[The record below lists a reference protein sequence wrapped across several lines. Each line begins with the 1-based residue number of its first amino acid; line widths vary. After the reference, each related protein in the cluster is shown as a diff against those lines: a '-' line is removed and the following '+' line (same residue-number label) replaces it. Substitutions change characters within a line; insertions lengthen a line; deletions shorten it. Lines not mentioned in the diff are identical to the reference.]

1 MNDFNFE
8 DLTNNAEPI
17 LDFKQIFKDA
27 LIDPAE
33 EIKQQPIALSIGES
47 NYKGNSYPIPFGSY
61 GDFSCIVGAS
71 KSRKTFFKS
80 MVEAAYIGG
89 RSNIYNPSIKG
100 HNNDK
105 KFVLS
110 FDTEQSHFHTQ
121 RVQRR
126 VLELIGGKSN
136 IYNPSIKGHNNEK
149 KFVLSFDTEQSH
161 FHTQRVQRRVLELIG
176 GNCEFYKTFG
186 LRGYSPK
193 ERFDFI
199 DWIVFESEFKDKIG
213 LMSIDGYVDLVTDFN
228 SLEQATGLT
237 EKLLNWTAKGN
248 MHCTGILHKN
258 FGSAK
263 PVGHV
268 GSSVL
273 KKAET
278 VVFIEKD
285 ENDVTIV
292 KCEYSRNQPFKEIK
306 FNVDGNDWLPK
317 EIQSFL

>member
-8 DLTNNAEPI
+8 DLTNNAAPI
-17 LDFKQIFKDA
+17 IDYKQIFKDS

-47 NYKGNSYPIPFGSY
+47 NYKGIIYPIPFGSY

-80 MVEAAYIGG
+80 MIEAAFIGG
-89 RSNIYNPSIKG
+89 KSNVYNPSIKG
-100 HNNDK
+100 HNA
-105 KFVLS
+105 
-110 FDTEQSHFHTQ
+110 
-121 RVQRR
+121 
-126 VLELIGGKSN
+126 
-136 IYNPSIKGHNNEK
+136 EK

-186 LRGYSPK
+186 LRSYTPK

-199 DWIVFESEFKDKIG
+199 DWVVFESEFKNNIG
-213 LMSIDGYVDLVTDFN
+213 LMSIDGFVDLVTDFN

-237 EKLLNWTAKGN
+237 EKLLNWTAKGK

-258 FGSAK
+258 FGTAK

-278 VVFIEKD
+278 VVFVEKGD
-285 ENDVTIV
+285 DDVTVV

-306 FNVDGNDWLPK
+306 FNVNDNDWLPK
-317 EIQSFL
+317 EIQEFL

>member
-1 MNDFNFE
+1 MSDFNFE
-8 DLTNNAEPI
+8 DLNPNAETLI
-17 LDFKQIFKDA
+17 DFKQILKES

-47 NYKGNSYPIPFGSY
+47 IYKGNSYPIPFGSY

-80 MVEAAYIGG
+80 MIEAAYIGG
-89 RSNIYNPSIKG
+89 QSNIHNPSIKG
-100 HNNDK
+100 HNSDK
-105 KFVLS
+105 KFILS
-110 FDTEQSHFHTQ
+110 FDTEQSHFHAQ

-126 VLELIGGKSN
+126 VLELIGGSCD
-136 IYNPSIKGHNNEK
+136 Y
-149 KFVLSFDTEQSH
+149 
-161 FHTQRVQRRVLELIG
+161 
-176 GNCEFYKTFG
+176 YKTFG
-186 LRGYSPK
+186 LRSYTPK

-199 DWIVFESEFKDKIG
+199 DWAVFESDFKNNIG
-213 LMSIDGYVDLVTDFN
+213 LMSIDGFVDLVTDFN
-228 SLEQATGLT
+228 SLEQSTGLT
-237 EKLLNWTAKGN
+237 EKLLNWTAKGK

-258 FGSAK
+258 FGTSK

-278 VVFIEKD
+278 VVFVEKGD
-285 ENDVTIV
+285 DDVTIV

-306 FNVDGNDWLPK
+306 FNVDDNDWLPK
-317 EIQSFL
+317 ELQEFI

>member
-1 MNDFNFE
+1 MSDFNFE
-8 DLTNNAEPI
+8 YLTNNAEPI
-17 LDFKQIFKDA
+17 IDFKQILKES

-47 NYKGNSYPIPFGSY
+47 NYKGVSYPIPFGSY

-80 MVEAAYIGG
+80 MIEAAYIGG
-89 RSNIYNPSIKG
+89 KSNIHNPSIKG
-100 HNNDK
+100 FNSDK

-110 FDTEQSHFHTQ
+110 FDTEQSHFHA
-121 RVQRR
+121 
-126 VLELIGGKSN
+126 
-136 IYNPSIKGHNNEK
+136 
-149 KFVLSFDTEQSH
+149 
-161 FHTQRVQRRVLELIG
+161 QRVQRRVLELIG
-176 GNCEFYKTFG
+176 GNCDYYKTFG
-186 LRGYSPK
+186 LRGYTPK

-199 DWIVFESEFKDKIG
+199 DWVVFESDFKNNIG
-213 LMSIDGYVDLVTDFN
+213 LMSIDGFVDLVTDFN
-228 SLEQATGLT
+228 SLEQSTGLT
-237 EKLLNWTAKGN
+237 EKLLNWTAKGK

-258 FGSAK
+258 FGTAK

-278 VVFIEKD
+278 VVFVEKGD
-285 ENDVTIV
+285 DDVTIV

-306 FNVDGNDWLPK
+306 FNVDDNDWLPK
-317 EIQSFL
+317 EIQEFI

>member
-1 MNDFNFE
+1 MDIDFDNLLSE
-8 DLTNNAEPI
+8 NSNSN
-17 LDFKQIFKDA
+17 LDFKQIFIDS

-47 NYKGNSYPIPFGSY
+47 YYKGNSYPIPFGSY

-80 MVEAAYIGG
+80 MIEAAYIGG
-89 RSNIYNPSIKG
+89 QSNIYNPSIKG

-110 FDTEQSHFHTQ
+110 FDTEQSHFHA
-121 RVQRR
+121 
-126 VLELIGGKSN
+126 
-136 IYNPSIKGHNNEK
+136 
-149 KFVLSFDTEQSH
+149 
-161 FHTQRVQRRVLELIG
+161 QRVQRRVLELIG

-186 LRGYSPK
+186 LRSYTPK

-199 DWIVFESEFKDKIG
+199 DWVVFESEFKNNIG
-213 LMSIDGYVDLVTDFN
+213 LMSIDGFVDLVTDFN
-228 SLEQATGLT
+228 SLEQSTGLT
-237 EKLLNWTAKGN
+237 EKLLNWTAKGK

-258 FGSAK
+258 FGTAK

-278 VVFIEKD
+278 VVFVEKGD
-285 ENDVTIV
+285 DNVTVV
-292 KCEYSRNQPFKEIK
+292 KCEYSRNQQFKDIK
-306 FNVDGNDWLPK
+306 FNVDDNDWLPK
-317 EIQSFL
+317 EIIEFI